1 MVPVPPWCQHLPTVL
16 PYLTPQPPAAHRAAF
31 TSCLHPHS
39 LDPIY
44 SHSYLCVC
52 ACVCVYLSFPC
63 HTWMLWHSCPEIQ
76 DVEKTSKAF

>member
-52 ACVCVYLSFPC
+52 ACVCVSFFPMS
-63 HTWMLWHSCPEIQ
+63 HM
-76 DVEKTSKAF
+76 DVMALMSRNPGCGEDSKAF